1 MRATLAGLNFALAQ
15 SKAFVAMKII
25 EAPLIP
31 KQSVSLGFGI
41 TCGLGAVSALHA
53 PVIDFTGAQ
62 WTEAGLEV
70 DAEIRNLSA
79 KGSLRV
85 SKPESEGE
93 VHLHGGGLFRMGIS
107 TAVDEGHLV
116 VRVVN
121 MEAKRMD
128 LAPSIGIS
136 CLHQDVW
143 NSIPCG
149 IIGALSGQVPK
160 WLVDTFMFFF
170 DSNIEQMLK
179 AIIEYKLN
187 ANLAGIPTQFPLSFQ
202 NQRSPKCLELAFHML
217 GLSDAEDVKAA
228 SFQALA
234 INTCDKKDRFPVPG
248 LVPPGY
254 VANSSMFSLAVSG
267 SVPNSILF
275 ELHENLMLS
284 HLILPSDLPADSA
297 LGLDTNSLALAF
309 YCPWL
314 SSKYA
319 FRCPVWSPCGVEA
332 LIQTAGVPHVEM
344 QEELRIHV
352 PLSVDF
358 RLQKDNKTSNFS
370 EFLWR
375 INLTA
380 HAAFDTSIDGAGCQ
394 QLLTGHLASLEVS
407 WIDVTKTQD
416 NSWVATA
423 LSLNILMPLLLKP
436 LEDMIN
442 SHLSRGVPLKTLPV
456 GQSSYALS
464 NSVVRFAVGKLILST
479 DVMLAEECPNK
490 KNFVGRGHGHVVAT

>member
-1 MRATLAGLNFALAQ
+1 MRAALAGLNFALAQ
-15 SKAFVAMKII
+15 SKDFVAKKII

-31 KQSVSLGFGI
+31 GHTVSLGFGI
-41 TCGLGAVSALHA
+41 NLGLGDVSALHA
-53 PVIDFTGAQ
+53 PVIDFSGAT

-85 SKPESEGE
+85 SAPESEGE

-116 VRVVN
+116 VRVVK
-121 MEAKRMD
+121 MDAKRMD
-128 LAPSIGIS
+128 LAPTIGIS
-136 CLHQDVW
+136 CVHQDVW

-217 GLSDAEDVKAA
+217 GLSDSDDVKAA
-228 SFQALA
+228 SFQVLA
-234 INTCDKKDRFPVPG
+234 INTCVKKDRFAVPG

-254 VANSSMFSLAVSG
+254 VANSAMFSLAVSG

-275 ELHENLMLS
+275 ELHESLMLT
-284 HLILPSDLPADSA
+284 HLVLPSDLPADSA

-314 SSKYA
+314 STKYA
-319 FRCPVWSPCGVEA
+319 FKCPVWSPCGVEA

-358 RLQKDNKTSNFS
+358 RLQKDNKTSDFS

-375 INLTA
+375 INLIA

-394 QLLTGHLASLEVS
+394 QLLTGHLASLDVS

-416 NSWVATA
+416 DSWVATA

-436 LEDMIN
+436 LENMIN
-442 SHLSRGVPLKTLPV
+442 SHLSRGVPLKPLPV
-456 GQSSYALS
+456 GHSSYALA

-479 DVMLAEECPNK
+479 DVLLAEECHK
-490 KNFVGRGHGHVVAT
+490 SAT